1 MENKDTKLKK
11 NEDKLNIKEIV
22 LTLGLGIFLAII
34 FMQIVRVTDVNGHS
48 MDSTLYNGEK
58 LLLNRM
64 AYVNSEPKYKDIVV
78 VERDDLSVKYI
89 IKRVIGE
96 AGDTIEIKDNQVY
109 KNGKLLNE
117 DYIKEAMV
125 NNEDMKVTVPEGCVF
140 VMGDNRNHS
149 MDSRSSIIGLINDKD
164 IVGKA
169 VFNISDFT
177 TKNL

>member
-1 MENKDTKLKK
+1 
-11 NEDKLNIKEIV
+11 
-22 LTLGLGIFLAII
+22 
-34 FMQIVRVTDVNGHS
+34 MQIVRVTDVNGHS

-96 AGDTIEIKDNQVY
+96 AGDTIEIKDNQ
-109 KNGKLLNE
+109 
-117 DYIKEAMV
+117 
-125 NNEDMKVTVPEGCVF
+125 F

>member
-1 MENKDTKLKK
+1 MENKDMNLKK
-11 NEDKLNIKEIV
+11 NEDKLDIKQII
-22 LTLGLGIFLAII
+22 LTLGLGIVLAII

-109 KNGKLLNE
+109 KNGNLLNE